1 MILPDANLI
10 LYAFIKD
17 FPQHSKSKAWLE
29 KTINSEEK
37 IGLSWQVITAFIR
50 IGTNPKIFKTPMTI
64 KQVEN
69 KIGLLQSHSNVSI
82 IAPTE
87 KHWQIFLKLLKD
99 TKAAGDL
106 VMDAHLAA
114 LAIEHNARIASTDDD
129 FKNFPNLEFFN
140 PLKEK

>member
-17 FPQHSKSKAWLE
+17 FPQHQKSKAWLE
-29 KTINSEEK
+29 RTINDEKTI
-37 IGLSWQVITAFIR
+37 GLAWQVITAFIR

-64 KQVEN
+64 KQVEDR
-69 KIGLLQSHSNVSI
+69 IGLLQSYSNVI
-82 IAPTE
+82 VIAPSE

-99 TKAAGDL
+99 TNATGDL

-114 LAIEHNARIASTDDD
+114 LAIEHNARIATTDSD
-129 FKNFPNLEFFN
+129 FKIFPDLKFFN

>member
-17 FPQHSKSKAWLE
+17 FPQHQKSKAWLE
-29 KTINSEEK
+29 RTINDEET
-37 IGLSWQVITAFIR
+37 IGLAWQVITAFIR

-64 KQVEN
+64 KQVEDR
-69 KIGLLQSHSNVSI
+69 IGLLQSYSNVVV
-82 IAPTE
+82 IAPSE

-99 TKAAGDL
+99 TNATGDL

-114 LAIEHNARIASTDDD
+114 LAIEHNARIATTDSD
-129 FKNFPNLEFFN
+129 FKIFPDLNFFN